1 MASLRPITAKR
12 SGGIN
17 LKLQY
22 KVIVAFCLFIIGPFL
37 IVGWISFSRT
47 SATIKD
53 EVGKTMLQL
62 VKQNHA
68 TMENTLSSV
77 RDKTVTFLDNHFF
90 SNPRQYAFW
99 THIETINALSEADT
113 ILDRWSS
120 DGTEYAIY
128 MGNKGNQPFP
138 INALYKK
145 QGLIYL
151 DSSSSYPEWALQTQ
165 EEKGAGSLRVSKT
178 SSGQPTVTFTRSILN
193 PEKYDELIGFLA
205 VSKLEVLLTK
215 NLVSVQLPDHA
226 GVFLFDDRDE
236 LLLQAGSADMELSE
250 LPEALRNKANGYHY
264 SESNNHKHLYA
275 VSYEF
280 GFNTR
285 LIYKIP
291 LNSIMGKQTSFQ
303 QLIMVML
310 AIYLVLVLL
319 FVLYLLRNI
328 IKPLARLVTFTR
340 VYELGKPFDFGDPS
354 TRSQSDEF
362 GVLYT
367 AFIRM
372 TGRLNESIEENY
384 GMKIKQKEQEL
395 NTLHSQITPHLLYN
409 TLDSIYWYALESGNH
424 DVGGMVK
431 DLSKLLR
438 IGLSKGK
445 SMIPISEELEHVR
458 AYIRLQMKRYPGNFE
473 VFWDIDEDLET
484 YKMPKVIIQPLVE
497 NAIFHGIQSMDG
509 EGHLWVGL
517 KRIGDEIHVLVEDNG
532 FIPVNLDKLRMI
544 VSGEMDDKGYGIR
557 NVHQRIQLHYGD
569 TYGLSYRLRDG
580 GGLIATI
587 VIPIQPSE

>member
-1 MASLRPITAKR
+1 M
-12 SGGIN
+12 
-17 LKLQY
+17 
-22 KVIVAFCLFIIGPFL
+22 FIIGPFL

-90 SNPRQYAFW
+90 SNPKQFTFW
-99 THIETINALSEADT
+99 THIDSISALSEADT
-113 ILDRWSS
+113 ILDRWST

-128 MGNKGNQPFP
+128 MENTSNQPFP
-138 INALYKK
+138 LNAAFKK

-151 DSSSSYPEWALQTQ
+151 DSRNTYPDWALQAL
-165 EEKGAGSLRVSKT
+165 EEKGAGTLRMAT
-178 SSGQPTVTFTRSILN
+178 SSNGQPTITFIRSILH
-193 PEKYDELIGFLA
+193 PEKYDQSIGFLA
-205 VSKLEVLLTK
+205 VSKLEVLLNK
-215 NLVSVQLPDHA
+215 NLVSVQLPEHA
-226 GVFLFDDRDE
+226 GVYLFDDHDE
-236 LLLQAGSADMELSE
+236 LLMKSGETDMELSE
-250 LPEALRNKANGYHY
+250 LPDDLRNQASGYY
-264 SESNNHKHLYA
+264 FGETNNHKDLYA

-280 GFNTR
+280 NFHTR

-291 LNSIMGKQTSFQ
+291 LQSIMGKQTSFQ

-310 AIYLVLVLL
+310 AIYLLLVLL
-319 FVLYLLRNI
+319 FVVYLLRNI
-328 IKPLARLVTFTR
+328 IKPLARLVMFTR
-340 VYELGKPFDFGDPS
+340 VYELGKPFDFGKES
-354 TRSQSDEF
+354 SRTRSNEF
-362 GVLYT
+362 GLLYT

-372 TGRLNESIEENY
+372 TARLNESIEENY

-438 IGLSKGK
+438 IGLSRGK
-445 SMIPISEELEHVR
+445 SVIPVSEELEHVR

-473 VFWDIDEDLET
+473 VFWDIDEALDT
-484 YKMPKVIIQPLVE
+484 VKMPKVIIQPLVE

-509 EGHLWVGL
+509 EGQLWVRL
-517 KRIGDEIHVLVEDNG
+517 KRTDDEMHIIVEDNG
-532 FIPVNLDKLRMI
+532 FIPVNLEKLHMI
-544 VSGEMDDKGYGIR
+544 VSGEIDDKGYGIR
-557 NVHQRIQLHYGD
+557 NVQQRIQLHYGD
-569 TYGLSYRLRDG
+569 PYGLNYVQREG
-580 GGLIATI
+580 GGLIASI
-587 VIPIQPSE
+587 IIPL

>member
-1 MASLRPITAKR
+1 
-12 SGGIN
+12 
-17 LKLQY
+17 
-22 KVIVAFCLFIIGPFL
+22 VIVAFCLFIIGPFL
-37 IVGWISFSRT
+37 IVGWISSSRT

-90 SNPRQYAFW
+90 SNPKQFVFW
-99 THIETINALSEADT
+99 THIETISALSEADT

-128 MGNKGNQPFP
+128 MENKGNQPFP
-138 INALYKK
+138 LNALYKK

-151 DSSSSYPEWALQTQ
+151 ENGNSYPDWAVQTQ
-165 EEKGAGSLRVSKT
+165 KEKGAGSLRLAK
-178 SSGQPTVTFTRSILN
+178 SSTGQSTVTFARSILH
-193 PEKYDELIGFLA
+193 PEKYDESIGFLV

-226 GVFLFDDRDE
+226 GVYLFDDHDE
-236 LLLQAGSADMELSE
+236 LLMKAGTADMELSE
-250 LPEALRNKANGYHY
+250 LPEALRNQASGYY
-264 SESNNHKHLYA
+264 YAESNNHKDLYA

-280 GFNTR
+280 NFNTR

-291 LNSIMGKQTSFQ
+291 LESIMGKQTSFQ
-303 QLIMVML
+303 KMIMVML
-310 AIYLVLVLL
+310 AIYLILVLL

-340 VYELGKPFDFGDPS
+340 VYELGRSFDFGGPS
-354 TRSQSDEF
+354 SRSRSDEF

-445 SMIPISEELEHVR
+445 SMIPVSEELEHVR

-473 VFWDIDEDLET
+473 VFWDIDENLDT
-484 YKMPKVIIQPLVE
+484 YIMPKVIIQPLVE

-509 EGHLWVGL
+509 EGNLCVRM
-517 KRIGDEIHVLVEDNG
+517 KRQGEEIHILVEDNG
-532 FIPVNLDKLRMI
+532 FIPVNLQKLLMI
-544 VSGEMDDKGYGIR
+544 VSGEIDDKGYGIR

-569 TYGLSYRLRDG
+569 AYGLSYRLRDG

-587 VIPIQPSE
+587 IIPIHPSE